1 MYTSFK
7 ADWRKVLDR
16 AKRESELAPGK
27 EPKWYKI
34 LNPVFTETNE
44 DLEIT
49 RNSADVSFSLSK
61 GDDENDISE
70 KESFQESDSRS
81 DEETPCSSK
90 VKMKLVVASHKK
102 RKVVRSQNQA
112 LSHMAKGMEDL
123 ASSQIKRAKLMIE
136 ADRKRD
142 ELFLKHKEEEA
153 KRNKACSDLCYS
165 SCQFNIKSYKQQL
178 ADAIHPT
185 RKAKVSTAFHFIT
198 CTIYGFST
206 IHFLFKK

>member
-7 ADWRKVLDR
+7 ADWRKILDR

-34 LNPVFTETNE
+34 LNLVFTETNE
-44 DLEIT
+44 DLQIT

-70 KESFQESDSRS
+70 KESFQESDSS
-81 DEETPCSSK
+81 GVNNEDVPGDEETPCSSK

-112 LSHMAKGMEDL
+112 LSHIVKSMDGL
-123 ASSQIKRAKLMIE
+123 ASSQIKRAKLKK
-136 ADRKRD
+136 KR
-142 ELFLKHKEEEA
+142 
-153 KRNKACSDLCYS
+153 
-165 SCQFNIKSYKQQL
+165 
-178 ADAIHPT
+178 
-185 RKAKVSTAFHFIT
+185 
-198 CTIYGFST
+198 
-206 IHFLFKK
+206 